1 MEDISQNNISL
12 EIVEKEE
19 KPKYNDKWRL
29 VRHKSRKNTEKV
41 FHVTVATKVKKKSN

>member
-19 KPKYNDKWRL
+19 KPKFNDKWRL
-29 VRHKSRKNTEKV
+29 VRHRSKKNTEKV
-41 FHVTVATKVKKKSN
+41 FHVSTHTKIKSK

>member
-19 KPKYNDKWRL
+19 KPEFNDKWRL
-29 VRHKSRKNTEKV
+29 VRHRSKKNTEKV
-41 FHVTVATKVKKKSN
+41 FHVTTHTKIKSK